1 MSKSRR
7 EFLMQASLA
16 LAGAAAGCRSK
27 SEKPA
32 ELPPGAP
39 PPSFGTPVGPEVSSS
54 TFAEAQK
61 LVQVELTNAER
72 DMAARSWRVSVASLY
87 ERRTGPRKV
96 ALEAT
101 LAPWSRWEAVLPGEK
116 AGAEHDRF
124 LRSKIDPGRSRKQIL
139 DAVGRPSFAVGT
151 QGSSTHDIW
160 TYYYA
165 DGTMTVNLTD
175 GYVKRISL
183 QYGAPKIP
191 VSKRP

>member
-1 MSKSRR
+1 VRQR
-7 EFLMQASLA
+7 ERPRTALVLVLASIAVLV
-16 LAGAAAGCRSK
+16 GAA
-27 SEKPA
+27 
-32 ELPPGAP
+32 LWAP
-39 PPSFGTPVGPEVSSS
+39 RWWENRLYRQ
-54 TFAEAQK
+54 AEA
-61 LVQVELTNAER
+61 LTGIG
-72 DMAARSWRVSVASLY
+72 S
-87 ERRTGPRKV
+87 P
-96 ALEAT
+96 
-101 LAPWSRWEAVLPGEK
+101 VLPGK
-116 AGAEHDRF
+116 VTQA
-124 LRSKIDPGRSRKQIL
+124 RSKIDPGRSRKQIL